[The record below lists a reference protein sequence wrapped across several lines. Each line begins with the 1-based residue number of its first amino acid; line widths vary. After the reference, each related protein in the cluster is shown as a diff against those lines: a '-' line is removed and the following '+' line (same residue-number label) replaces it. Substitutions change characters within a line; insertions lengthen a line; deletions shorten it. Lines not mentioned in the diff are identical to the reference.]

1 MAALKKRKRRY
12 RVSKRL
18 APYLFL
24 APFALLFIA
33 FLIAP
38 MVYAFNLAIYK
49 TTALAGTKFVGAD
62 NFVRALGDPKFWQG
76 VAVLLKFALIQI
88 PGMVAVALLIALI
101 LDSGTIYAK
110 SFFRVSLFLPY
121 AVPAVIATLI
131 WGYLYGPT
139 FGPFTQLAEF
149 VGLPAPNF
157 LGSNT
162 VLPSIANIA
171 NWEYTGYQM
180 IIYYAA
186 LQAIPADLEEA
197 ASMDGANGL
206 IYAAKVKLPLIAPM
220 VVVTIVFSIIGS
232 LQLFSEPY
240 LLRNLAPTVI
250 NSAYTPNYYAYT
262 LAFAN
267 QQYNY
272 SAAVSFVLGA
282 VTAVI
287 SYAFMLI
294 VNLGGQGHK

>member
-1 MAALKKRKRRY
+1 MAGPRPKKRRHLI
-12 RVSKRL
+12 SKRV

-24 APFALLFIA
+24 APFTLLFLA

-38 MVYAFNLAIYK
+38 MVYAFNLAIYR
-49 TTALAGTKFVGAD
+49 TTVVAGTKFVGAD
-62 NFVRALGDPKFWQG
+62 NFIRALGDPKFWQG
-76 VAVLLKFALIQI
+76 VIVLLKFAIIQI

-101 LDSGTIYAK
+101 LDSGTVYLK

-131 WGYLYGPT
+131 WGYLYGPA
-139 FGPFTQLAEF
+139 FGPFTQLANALH
-149 VGLPAPNF
+149 LPAPDF
-157 LGSNT
+157 LAAST

-197 ASMDGANGL
+197 AAMDGANGF
-206 IYAAKVKLPLIAPM
+206 IYALKVKLPLIAPM
-220 VVVTIVFSIIGS
+220 VVVTVIFSIIGS

-240 LLRNLAPTVI
+240 LLHNIAPAQI
-250 NSAYTPNYYAYT
+250 SNSYTPNYYAYS
-262 LAFAN
+262 LAFSN

-287 SYAFMLI
+287 SYVFMLI
-294 VNLGGQGHK
+294 VNRGSRA

>member
-1 MAALKKRKRRY
+1 MA
-12 RVSKRL
+12 
-18 APYLFL
+18 
-24 APFALLFIA
+24 
-33 FLIAP
+33 
-38 MVYAFNLAIYK
+38 YAFNLAIYK
-49 TTALAGTKFVGAD
+49 TTAIGGTKFVGAD

-76 VAVLLKFALIQI
+76 VVVLLKFALIQI

-110 SFFRVSLFLPY
+110 GFFRVSLFLPY

-139 FGPFTQLAEF
+139 FGPFTQLAEL

-157 LGSNT
+157 LGPRT
-162 VLPSIANIA
+162 VLGSIANIA

-206 IYAAKVKLPLIAPM
+206 VYAVKVKLPLIAPM
-220 VVVTIVFSIIGS
+220 VVVTVVFSIIGS

-282 VTAVI
+282 VTAII
-287 SYAFMLI
+287 SYAFMLA
-294 VNLGGQGHK
+294 VNRGGRK

>member
-1 MAALKKRKRRY
+1 MASPISRKRRR
-12 RVSKRL
+12 RVSKKL
-18 APYLFL
+18 APLLFL

-38 MVYAFNLAIYK
+38 MLYALNLAVYK
-49 TTALAGTKFVGAD
+49 TTVVAGTKFVGAD

-76 VAVLLKFALIQI
+76 VAILLKFAVIQI
-88 PGMVAVALLIALI
+88 PGMVAIALLIALI
-101 LDSGTIYAK
+101 LDSGTVYAK
-110 SFFRVSLFLPY
+110 SFFRISLFLPY

-131 WGYLYGPT
+131 WGYLYGP
-139 FGPFTQLAEF
+139 A
-149 VGLPAPNF
+149 NF
-157 LGSNT
+157 LGASSI
-162 VLPSIANIA
+162 LPSIANIA

-186 LQAIPADLEEA
+186 LQAIPSDLEEA
-197 ASMDGANGL
+197 ASMDGASAFV
-206 IYAAKVKLPLIAPM
+206 YALRVKLPLIAPM
-220 VVVTIVFSIIGS
+220 VVVTIIFSIIGS

-240 LLRNLAPTVI
+240 LLRNLAPLSIT
-250 NSAYTPNYYAYT
+250 NSYTPNYYAYT

-272 SAAVSFVLGA
+272 SAAMSFLLGA

-294 VNLGGQGHK
+294 VNRGGKA

>member
-1 MAALKKRKRRY
+1 MAEPTRKKKRRRVGKRA
-12 RVSKRL
+12 

-38 MVYAFNLAIYK
+38 MAYAFALAIYK
-49 TTALAGTKFVGAD
+49 TTVIAGTKFVGAD

-76 VAVLLKFALIQI
+76 VVVLLKFALIQI

-101 LDSGTIYAK
+101 LDSGTVYAK

-131 WGYLYGPT
+131 WGYLYGPA
-139 FGPFTQLAEF
+139 FGPFTQLAQALH
-149 VGLPAPNF
+149 LPPPNF
-157 LGSNT
+157 LSAT
-162 VLPSIANIA
+162 TILPSIANIA

-197 ASMDGANGL
+197 ASMDGANSFV
-206 IYAAKVKLPLIAPM
+206 YAMKVKLPLIAPM
-220 VVVTIVFSIIGS
+220 VVVTIIFSIIGS

-240 LLRNLAPTVI
+240 LLHNIAPAVI
-250 NSAYTPNYYAYT
+250 NNAYTPNYYAYS
-262 LAFAN
+262 LAFNN

-272 SAAVSFVLGA
+272 SAAVSFVLGG

-287 SYAFMLI
+287 SYVFMLI
-294 VNLGGQGHK
+294 VNRGSRA

>member
-1 MAALKKRKRRY
+1 
-12 RVSKRL
+12 V
-18 APYLFL
+18 
-24 APFALLFIA
+24 
-33 FLIAP
+33 
-38 MVYAFNLAIYK
+38 V
-49 TTALAGTKFVGAD
+49 AGTKFVGAE

-76 VAVLLKFALIQI
+76 VIVLVKFALIQI
-88 PGMVAVALLIALI
+88 PGMVAAALLIALI
-101 LDSGTIYAK
+101 LDSGTVYAK
-110 SFFRVSLFLPY
+110 SFFRISFFIPY

-131 WGYLYGPT
+131 WGYLYGPS
-139 FGPFTQLAEF
+139 FGPFTQLATAI
-149 VGLPAPNF
+149 GLPPPNF
-157 LGSNT
+157 LGPST
-162 VLPSIANIA
+162 ILPSIANIA

-197 ASMDGANGL
+197 ASMDGANSFT
-206 IYAAKVKLPLIAPM
+206 YAMRVKLPLIAPM
-220 VVVTIVFSIIGS
+220 VVVTIIFSIIGS

-250 NSAYTPNYYAYT
+250 NNAFTPNYYAYT
-262 LAFAN
+262 LAFTN

-272 SAAVSFVLGA
+272 SAAVSFVLGG

-294 VNLGGQGHK
+294 VNRGGRK

>member
-1 MAALKKRKRRY
+1 MAGPRPKNRR
-12 RVSKRL
+12 RRISKRV

-24 APFALLFIA
+24 APFLLLFIA

-38 MVYAFNLAIYK
+38 MAYAFNLAIFK
-49 TTALAGTKFVGAD
+49 TTVVAGTRFVGAD
-62 NFVRALGDPKFWQG
+62 NFVRAFGDPKFWQG
-76 VAVLLKFALIQI
+76 VVVLLKFALIQI
-88 PGMVAVALLIALI
+88 PGMIAVALLIALL
-101 LDSGTIYAK
+101 LDSGTVWAK

-131 WGYLYGPT
+131 WGYLYGPA
-139 FGPFTQLAEF
+139 FGPFTQLARLAD
-149 VGLPAPNF
+149 LPPPNF
-157 LGSNT
+157 LSSGM

-186 LQAIPADLEEA
+186 LQAIPGDLEEA
-197 ASMDGANGL
+197 AAMDGASSFL
-206 IYAAKVKLPLIAPM
+206 YAVRVKLPLIAPM
-220 VVVTIVFSIIGS
+220 IVVTAIFSIIGS

-240 LLRNLAPTVI
+240 LLRNVAPTVI
-250 NSAYTPNYYAYT
+250 TSSYTPNFYAYS
-262 LAFAN
+262 LAFNN

-272 SAAVSFVLGA
+272 SAAVSFVLGV

-287 SYAFMLI
+287 SYFFMLV
-294 VNLGGQGHK
+294 VNRGSRA

>member
-1 MAALKKRKRRY
+1 MAGQKSRKRRY

-38 MVYAFNLAIYK
+38 MAYALDLAVYK
-49 TTALAGTKFVGAD
+49 TTLVAGTRFVGAD
-62 NFVRALGDPKFWQG
+62 NFLRALGDPKFWAG
-76 VAVLLKFALIQI
+76 VVVLLKFAVIQI
-88 PGMVAVALLIALI
+88 PGMIAVALLIALI
-101 LDSGTIYAK
+101 LDSGTVHAK
-110 SFFRVSLFLPY
+110 SFFRISLFLPY
-121 AVPAVIATLI
+121 AVPTVIAALI
-131 WGYLYGPT
+131 WGYLYGPS
-139 FGPFTQLAEF
+139 FGPFTQLSHAIN
-149 VGLPAPNF
+149 LPAPNF
-157 LGSNT
+157 LSDST
-162 VLPSIANIA
+162 ILASIANIA

-180 IIYYAA
+180 IIFYAA
-186 LQAIPADLEEA
+186 LQAIPQDLEEA
-197 ASMDGANGL
+197 ASMDGASSL
-206 IYAAKVKLPLIAPM
+206 IYAVRVKLPLIAPM
-220 VVVTIVFSIIGS
+220 IVVTIVFSIIGS

-240 LLRNLAPTVI
+240 LLHNLAPLAI
-250 NSAYTPNYYAYT
+250 NNAYTPNYYAYT

-287 SYAFMLI
+287 SYMFMFL
-294 VNLGGQGHK
+294 VNRGRR

>member
-1 MAALKKRKRRY
+1 MAALTKRKRQY

-24 APFALLFIA
+24 APFALLFFA

-38 MVYAFNLAIYK
+38 MAYAFNLAIYK
-49 TTALAGTKFVGAD
+49 TTVIAGTKFVGAD

-76 VAVLLKFALIQI
+76 VVVLLKFALIQI

-101 LDSGTIYAK
+101 LDSGTVYAK

-139 FGPFTQLAEF
+139 FGPFTQLAQS

-157 LGSNT
+157 LGPKT
-162 VLPSIANIA
+162 VLPSIANIT

-206 IYAAKVKLPLIAPM
+206 IYAVKVKLPLIAPM

-250 NSAYTPNYYAYT
+250 SNAYTPNYYAYT
-262 LAFAN
+262 LAFSN

-287 SYAFMLI
+287 SYAFMLV
-294 VNLGGQGHK
+294 VNRGGRA

>member
-1 MAALKKRKRRY
+1 MAGSKPKRR
-12 RVSKRL
+12 RRRISKRV

-24 APFALLFIA
+24 APFGLLFLA

-38 MVYAFNLAIYK
+38 MIYAFTLAIYR
-49 TTALAGTKFVGAD
+49 TTVVGGTKFVGAD
-62 NFVRALGDPKFWQG
+62 NFIRALGDPKFWQG
-76 VAVLLKFALIQI
+76 VVVLLQFAVIQI

-101 LDSGTIYAK
+101 LDSGTVYLK

-131 WGYLYGPT
+131 WGYLYGPA
-139 FGPFTQLAEF
+139 FGPFTQLANILH
-149 VGLPAPNF
+149 LPAPDF
-157 LGSNT
+157 LSART

-186 LQAIPADLEEA
+186 LQAIPGDLEEA
-197 ASMDGANGL
+197 AAMDGANAFT
-206 IYAAKVKLPLIAPM
+206 YALKVKLPLIAPM
-220 VVVTIVFSIIGS
+220 IVVTIIFSIIGS

-240 LLRNLAPTVI
+240 LLHNIAPTQI
-250 NSAYTPNYYAYT
+250 TNSYTPNYYAYS
-262 LAFAN
+262 LAFSN

-287 SYAFMLI
+287 SYVFMLV
-294 VNLGGQGHK
+294 VNRGSRA

>member
-1 MAALKKRKRRY
+1 MAGPSSRKRRR
-12 RVSKRL
+12 RVGKKL
-18 APYLFL
+18 APLLFL

-38 MVYAFNLAIYK
+38 MLYALNLAVYK
-49 TTALAGTKFVGAD
+49 TTVVAGTKFVGAD

-76 VAVLLKFALIQI
+76 VIVLLKFAVIQI
-88 PGMVAVALLIALI
+88 PGMVAIALLIALI
-101 LDSGTIYAK
+101 LDSGTVYAK
-110 SFFRVSLFLPY
+110 SFFRISLFLPY

-131 WGYLYGPT
+131 WGYLYGPS
-139 FGPFTQLAEF
+139 FGPFTQLANAI
-149 VGLPAPNF
+149 GLPAPNF
-157 LGSNT
+157 LGAST
-162 VLPSIANIA
+162 ILPSIANIA

-186 LQAIPADLEEA
+186 LQAIPSDLEEA
-197 ASMDGANGL
+197 ASMDGASSFV
-206 IYAAKVKLPLIAPM
+206 YALRVKLPLIAPM
-220 VVVTIVFSIIGS
+220 VVVTIIFSIIGS

-240 LLRNLAPTVI
+240 LLRNLAPLSIT
-250 NSAYTPNYYAYT
+250 NSYTPNYYAYT

-272 SAAVSFVLGA
+272 SAAMSFLLGG

-294 VNLGGQGHK
+294 VNRGGKA

>member
-1 MAALKKRKRRY
+1 MAGLKSRKRRY
-12 RVSKRL
+12 RVSKGI

-38 MVYAFNLAIYK
+38 MAYAFTLAIYK
-49 TTALAGTKFVGAD
+49 TTVVAGTKFVGAE

-76 VAVLLKFALIQI
+76 VIVLVKFALIQI
-88 PGMVAVALLIALI
+88 PGMVAAALLIALI
-101 LDSGTIYAK
+101 LDSGTVYAK
-110 SFFRVSLFLPY
+110 SFFRISFFIPY

-131 WGYLYGPT
+131 WGYLYGPS
-139 FGPFTQLAEF
+139 FGPFTQLATAI
-149 VGLPAPNF
+149 GLPPPNF
-157 LGSNT
+157 LGPST
-162 VLPSIANIA
+162 ILPSIANIA

-197 ASMDGANGL
+197 ASMDGANSFT
-206 IYAAKVKLPLIAPM
+206 YAMRVKLPLIAPM
-220 VVVTIVFSIIGS
+220 VVITIIFSIIGS

-250 NSAYTPNYYAYT
+250 NNAFTPNYYAYT
-262 LAFAN
+262 LAFTN

-272 SAAVSFVLGA
+272 SAAVSFVLGG

-294 VNLGGQGHK
+294 VNRGGRK

>member
-1 MAALKKRKRRY
+1 MTYPTGRSRRQ
-12 RVSKRL
+12 RMSREL
-18 APYLFL
+18 APHLFL

-38 MVYAFNLAIYK
+38 MIYAFNLAIYK
-49 TTALAGTKFVGAD
+49 TTLVGGTRFVGAE
-62 NFVRALGDPKFWQG
+62 NFLRALSDPKFWSG
-76 VAVLLKFALIQI
+76 VVVLLKFVVIQI

-101 LDSGTIYAK
+101 LDSATVYAR

-131 WGYLYGPT
+131 WGYLYGPA
-139 FGPFTQLAEF
+139 FGPFTQLAGAL
-149 VGLPAPNF
+149 GLPAPNF
-157 LGSNT
+157 LGPNT
-162 VLPSIANIA
+162 VLPSLANIA

-186 LQAIPADLEEA
+186 LQAIPTDLEEA
-197 ASMDGANGL
+197 ASMDGAGGIL
-206 IYAAKVKLPLIAPM
+206 YALKIKLPLIAPM
-220 VVVTIVFSIIGS
+220 VVVTAIFAIIAV

-240 LLRNLAPTVI
+240 LLRTLAPITI
-250 NSAYTPNYYAYT
+250 TNSYTPNYYAFT

-294 VNLGGQGHK
+294 VNRGGRT

>member
-1 MAALKKRKRRY
+1 MAALKSRTRRY

-38 MVYAFNLAIYK
+38 MVYAFTLAIYK
-49 TTALAGTKFVGAD
+49 TTVVGGTRFVGAE
-62 NFVRALGDPKFWQG
+62 NFVRALSDPKFWQG
-76 VAVLLKFALIQI
+76 VVVLMQFALIQI

-101 LDSGTIYAK
+101 LDSGTVYAK

-131 WGYLYGPT
+131 WGYLYGPA
-139 FGPFTQLAEF
+139 FGPFTQLANLLS
-149 VGLPAPNF
+149 LPPPNF
-157 LGSNT
+157 LTPGMM
-162 VLPSIANIA
+162 LPSIANIA

-197 ASMDGANGL
+197 ASMDGASSL
-206 IYAAKVKLPLIAPM
+206 IYALKVKLPLIAPM
-220 VVVTIVFSIIGS
+220 VVVTIIFSIIGS

-240 LLRNLAPTVI
+240 LLHNLSPTVI
-250 NSAYTPNYYAYT
+250 NNAYTPNYYAYT
-262 LAFAN
+262 LAFTN

-272 SAAVSFVLGA
+272 SAAVSFVLGG

-294 VNLGGQGHK
+294 VNRGGRT

>member
-1 MAALKKRKRRY
+1 MAGLKSRKRRY
-12 RVSKRL
+12 RASKGI

-38 MVYAFNLAIYK
+38 MTYAFTLAIYK
-49 TTALAGTKFVGAD
+49 TTIVAGTKFVGAE

-76 VAVLLKFALIQI
+76 VGVLLKFALIQI
-88 PGMVAVALLIALI
+88 PGMVAAALLIALI
-101 LDSGTIYAK
+101 LDSGTVYAK
-110 SFFRVSLFLPY
+110 SFFRVSFFIPY

-131 WGYLYGPT
+131 WGYLYGPS
-139 FGPFTQLAEF
+139 FGPFTQLATSL
-149 VGLPAPNF
+149 GLPAPNF
-157 LGSNT
+157 LGPST
-162 VLPSIANIA
+162 ILPSIANIA

-197 ASMDGANGL
+197 ASMDGANGFV
-206 IYAAKVKLPLIAPM
+206 YAMRVKLPLIAPM
-220 VVVTIVFSIIGS
+220 VVVTIIFSIIGS

-240 LLRNLAPTVI
+240 LLRNLAPTMI
-250 NSAYTPNYYAYT
+250 NNAYTPNYYAYT
-262 LAFAN
+262 LAFTN

-272 SAAVSFVLGA
+272 SAAVSFVLGG

-294 VNLGGQGHK
+294 VNRGGRK

>member
-1 MAALKKRKRRY
+1 MAGPRPKKRRNLIGKG
-12 RVSKRL
+12 V

-24 APFALLFIA
+24 APFALLFLA

-38 MVYAFNLAIYK
+38 MVYAFNLAIYR
-49 TTALAGTKFVGAD
+49 TTVVAGTKFVGAD
-62 NFVRALGDPKFWQG
+62 NFIRALGDPKFWQG
-76 VAVLLKFALIQI
+76 VVVLLKFAVIQI

-101 LDSGTIYAK
+101 LDSGTVYLK

-131 WGYLYGPT
+131 WGYLYGPA
-139 FGPFTQLAEF
+139 FGPFTQFANMLH
-149 VGLPAPNF
+149 LPAPDF
-157 LGSNT
+157 LSAST

-186 LQAIPADLEEA
+186 LQAIPGDLEEA
-197 ASMDGANGL
+197 ASMDGANGFT
-206 IYAAKVKLPLIAPM
+206 YAVKVKLPLIAPM
-220 VVVTIVFSIIGS
+220 VVVTIIFSIIGS

-240 LLRNLAPTVI
+240 LLHNIAPAQIT
-250 NSAYTPNYYAYT
+250 NYYTPNYYAYS
-262 LAFAN
+262 LAFSN

-287 SYAFMLI
+287 SYVFMLV
-294 VNLGGQGHK
+294 VNRGSRA